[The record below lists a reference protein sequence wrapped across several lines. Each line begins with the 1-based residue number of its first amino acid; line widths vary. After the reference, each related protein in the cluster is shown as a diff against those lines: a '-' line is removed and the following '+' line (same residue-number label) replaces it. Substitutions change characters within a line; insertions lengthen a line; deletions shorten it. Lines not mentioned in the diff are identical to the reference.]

1 MYKKVGIVGLG
12 LIGGS
17 LCKALRNRYGVEE
30 IVASNRSEDVLTA
43 AKSEGIIDKYS
54 LGITDIFKGCDIV
67 FICTP
72 VDKIFEYAK
81 ELAPIVGSGCVI
93 TDVGSTKGQ
102 IYDNMKELG
111 NLITYIGGHPMAGSE
126 RFRYN
131 ASKEHLFE
139 NAAGLTYDHLPAGY
153 NLLQILGCCLLRCC
167 CHGFCTAIRSDSCT
181 SGVASGSP
189 YEHDY
194 AVASVSH
201 VPHIIAAA
209 LVNNVKK
216 LDSEKEYMHLLAAG
230 GFKDITRIAS
240 SSADMWESIMFENKE
255 DILSVLNSLTDV
267 ITDIKKS
274 ILSDNRESVYNYFL
288 NAQQYRNTFNNTT
301 PKAFVKRYEID
312 VDVLD
317 RPGSIAIIA
326 VLFSSNGINIKNMGI
341 VNSRENNSGA
351 LTFAFDSEEDRQKSV
366 ALLRDMNYDVTVK
379 E

>member
-1 MYKKVGIVGLG
+1 MYNKVGVIGLG

-17 LCKALRNRYGVEE
+17 LCKALRNRAGAKI
-30 IVASNRSEDVLTA
+30 IVAFNRSEDVLITA
-43 AKSEGIIDKYS
+43 KNEGVIDDYS
-54 LGITDIFKGCDIV
+54 LEITDMFKGCDIV

-72 VDKIFEYAK
+72 VDIIFDYTK
-81 ELAPIVGSGCVI
+81 KLIPIVGKDCVI
-93 TDVGSTKGQ
+93 SDVGSTKGQ
-102 IYDNMKELG
+102 LYNQMKTLG
-111 NLITYIGGHPMAGSE
+111 NQITYIGGHPMAGSE

-139 NAAGLTYDHLPAGY
+139 NAYYIIAPGENVTEEK
-153 NLLQILGCCLLRCC
+153 
-167 CHGFCTAIRSDSCT
+167 TAEFKETIAKI
-181 SGVASGSP
+181 GAIPVVISP

-194 AVASVSH
+194 AVAAVSH
-201 VPHIIAAA
+201 VPHLIASA
-209 LVNNVKK
+209 LVNNVKR
-216 LDSEKEYMHLLAAG
+216 LDSDKEYMHLLAAG

-240 SSADMWESIMFENKE
+240 SSADMWESIMFENKD
-255 DILSVLNSLTDV
+255 DIIAVLDSFGAVISEIKGKILENKKADV
-267 ITDIKKS
+267 YD
-274 ILSDNRESVYNYFL
+274 YFL
-288 NAQQYRNTFNNTT
+288 TAQQYRNSFSTAT

-351 LTFAFDSEEDRQKSV
+351 LSFAFDCEEDRQKSV
-366 ALLRDMNYDVTVK
+366 KLLRDMNYDVTVK

>member
-1 MYKKVGIVGLG
+1 MYSKVGVVGLG

-17 LCKALRNRYGVEE
+17 LCKALRNRYGVKE
-30 IVASNRSEDVLTA
+30 IVAANRSEDVLIS
-43 AKSEGIIDKYS
+43 AKSEGIIDDYS
-54 LGITDIFKGCDIV
+54 LGVTDMFRGCDIV

-72 VDKIFEYAK
+72 VDKIFDYAAK
-81 ELAPIVGSGCVI
+81 LAPIVGSDCVI
-93 TDVGSTKGQ
+93 SDVGSTKGHL
-102 IYDNMKELG
+102 YDEMKTLG
-111 NLITYIGGHPMAGSE
+111 DSISYIGGHPMAGSE

-139 NAAGLTYDHLPAGY
+139 NAYYIIAPAE
-153 NLLQILGCCLLRCC
+153 NIPDEK
-167 CHGFCTAIRSDSCT
+167 TAEFKDMVEKI
-181 SGVASGSP
+181 GAIPVVISP

-194 AVASVSH
+194 AVASISH

-216 LDSEKEYMHLLAAG
+216 LDSEKGYMHLLAAG

-255 DILSVLNSLTDV
+255 DILSVLDSFSEV
-267 ITDIKKS
+267 ISDIRKS
-274 ILSDNRESVYNYFL
+274 IERDSHEDVHSYFQD
-288 NAQQYRNTFNNTT
+288 AQSYRNSFNNAT

-351 LTFAFDSEEDRQKSV
+351 LTFAFDSEEDRQRSV
-366 ALLRDMNYDVTVK
+366 ELLRDMNYDVTVK

>member
-1 MYKKVGIVGLG
+1 MYNKVGIIGLG

-17 LCKALRNRYGVEE
+17 LCKALRNRAGVNE
-30 IVASNRSEDVLTA
+30 IVAFNRSEDVLITA
-43 AKSEGIIDKYS
+43 KKEGVIDDYA
-54 LGITDIFKGCDIV
+54 LEITDMFKGCDIV

-72 VDKIFEYAK
+72 VDKIFSYAK
-81 ELAPIVGSGCVI
+81 MLVPIVGKDCIIS
-93 TDVGSTKGQ
+93 DVGSTKGQ
-102 IYDNMKELG
+102 LYNEIKTLG
-111 NLITYIGGHPMAGSE
+111 DSITYIGGHPMAGSE

-139 NAAGLTYDHLPAGY
+139 NAYYIIAPGENVSNDKITEFKETIEKTG
-153 NLLQILGCCLLRCC
+153 
-167 CHGFCTAIRSDSCT
+167 AIP
-181 SGVASGSP
+181 VIISP

-194 AVASVSH
+194 VVAAISH
-201 VPHIIAAA
+201 VPHLIASA

-216 LDSEKEYMHLLAAG
+216 LDSNKEYMHLLAAG

-240 SSADMWESIMFENKE
+240 SSADMWESIVFENKD
-255 DILSVLNSLTDV
+255 DIISVLDSFSEVIAEIKDKILKNNKDDV
-267 ITDIKKS
+267 HD
-274 ILSDNRESVYNYFL
+274 YFL
-288 NAQQYRNTFNNTT
+288 SAQQYRNSFNTAT

-366 ALLRDMNYDVTVK
+366 KLLTDLNYDVTVK